1 MSEGGGGEEK
11 GRGEGREERWRGELC
26 HILALGPLPVAFP
39 TPGDLFRERSQLCA
53 WVVSHSIVSNSLRP
67 YGL

>member
-1 MSEGGGGEEK
+1 MSEGGGEGEK

-39 TPGDLFRERSQLCA
+39 TPVPGAFSALCMG
-53 WVVSHSIVSNSLRP
+53 S
-67 YGL
+67 